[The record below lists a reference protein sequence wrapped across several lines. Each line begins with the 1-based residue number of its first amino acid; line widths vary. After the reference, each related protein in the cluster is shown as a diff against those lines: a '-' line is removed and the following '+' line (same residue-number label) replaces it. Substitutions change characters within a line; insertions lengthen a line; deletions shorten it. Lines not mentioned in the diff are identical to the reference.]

1 MIIWINGAYG
11 AGKTTIAEILNKKIT
26 GSFLY
31 DPENLGDFFRH
42 NLPKS
47 IQKMDFQY
55 YSEWIEWNF
64 YIIEKIYTEYDG
76 DIIIPMTIYEEPAY
90 DLLINRL
97 KNSELSFLHVQ
108 LEVDKTEVI
117 ARIQERNEELIQWAE
132 SKLDQIITNF
142 KKIPREDK
150 ISNMSIS
157 PNEVADLIIKR
168 ARQRNDTF

>member
-11 AGKTTIAEILNKKIT
+11 AGKTTIAEILNKKIA

-31 DPENLGDFFRH
+31 DQENLGDFFRH

-47 IQKMDFQY
+47 IQNMDFQY

-64 YIIEKIYTEYDG
+64 HIIEKIYMEYDG
-76 DIIIPMTIYEEPAY
+76 DIIITMTIYEEPTY

-97 KNSELSFLHVQ
+97 KNFELSFLHVQ

-117 ARIQERNEELIQWAE
+117 ARVQERNEELIQWAE
-132 SKLDQIITNF
+132 SKLNQIITNF
-142 KKIPREDK
+142 KKIPIEDK
-150 ISNMSIS
+150 ISTVSIL
-157 PNEVADLIIKR
+157 PKEVAELIIKR
-168 ARQRNDTF
+168 AKQINATF